1 MLNTIIT
8 FLEQSIELFKKNY
21 NLFLSLSI
29 ASGLIGFL
37 YQIFLYYSTSQ
48 YETISKVILVIFSIV
63 FLIFGL
69 IYYGSRI
76 NISLFLLID
85 DKINSRETSI
95 SKVFDESKN
104 LFWNYFTTGLK
115 LGLLLVIP
123 ILLFTISFQF
133 QINAIIKAI
142 LVITS
147 AIAILYIVLNYGLA
161 INVSI
166 LQPDEVS
173 YFNKSKELFETN
185 KMMVFLLFFIV
196 VASSALA
203 GYLPT
208 MIFDKAYIF
217 NIIDT
222 NLFLSTILSVIISP
236 VINGLIIYT
245 YWHLNSEIISNKNEE
260 VGDALSVDTS
270 EI

>member
-1 MLNTIIT
+1 MLNTIIS

-21 NLFLSLSI
+21 NLFLSLSV
-29 ASGLIGFL
+29 AGGLIGFF
-37 YQIFLYYSTSQ
+37 YKIFLNYSTNQDES
-48 YETISKVILVIFSIV
+48 ISRVILMIFSIV

-104 LFWNYFTTGLK
+104 LFWNYLTTALK
-115 LGLLLVIP
+115 VGLLLIIP
-123 ILLFTISFQF
+123 IAMFTFASEFETHMF
-133 QINAIIKAI
+133 IKAV
-142 LVITS
+142 LVIIS

-166 LQPDEVS
+166 LQPDEIS
-173 YFNKSKELFETN
+173 YFNKSKVLFETN
-185 KMMVFLLFFIV
+185 KKMVFLLFFIV
-196 VASSALA
+196 IAVSTLAS
-203 GYLPT
+203 YLPSL
-208 MIFDKAYIF
+208 IFDKAYIF

-222 NLFLSTILSVIISP
+222 NLFLSLIITAIISP
-236 VINGLIIYT
+236 IINGLIIYT
-245 YWHLNSEIISNKNEE
+245 YWHLNSEFISNKNEP
-260 VGDALSVDTS
+260 VGDTLSVDRS
-270 EI
+270 EL